1 MCWKRGSEGLNGL
14 NSFADNKIG
23 WFKGK
28 LGELGDL
35 LLFFQKT
42 IILQIKFFMSTVSRT
57 RRTRNRL
64 TRGRKRWNRR
74 RIRRKAYKEEKE
86 NARVRLVPCASD
98 NNSREFCHCSW
109 EHLLYVKTHAF
120 ASGNYH
126 LSVDNVAHWCPC
138 TVALWRSIP
147 ATLSFW

>member
-1 MCWKRGSEGLNGL
+1 MEIFDMGGVLLKAKVEAKNVLEKGSEGLNGL
-14 NSFADNKIG
+14 NSFVGNKIG
-23 WFKGK
+23 WFQGK

-74 RIRRKAYKEEKE
+74 RIRRKGYKEEKE

-98 NNSREFCHCSW
+98 NNSREFCHCS
-109 EHLLYVKTHAF
+109 
-120 ASGNYH
+120 
-126 LSVDNVAHWCPC
+126 
-138 TVALWRSIP
+138 
-147 ATLSFW
+147 